1 MLTVHNDRSET
12 MTGFEL
18 TVPDGVRIASI
29 STTAGWSG
37 EVDGRVA
44 RWSGGELAGGTPR
57 TSRSRS
63 GAPAAAGPVE
73 LLGDQLYPGGE
84 TVEWPF
90 ELTVVPGEGDDG
102 VFGTTSVISLAVVLL
117 LALATIA
124 FVLLRRRGGSLQEK

>member
-1 MLTVHNDRSET
+1 MTVHNDRSET

-18 TVPDGVRIASI
+18 TIPEEVRIASI

-44 RWSGGELAGGTPR
+44 RWTGGALAGGTPVAFEVALD
-57 TSRSRS
+57 
-63 GAPAAAGPVE
+63 APAAPGPVE

-90 ELTVVPGEGDDG
+90 ELTVVPADGDDG
-102 VFGTTSVISLAVVLL
+102 AFGTTSLVSLAVVLL
-117 LALATIA
+117 LALATVA
-124 FVLLRRRGGSLQEK
+124 FVLLRRRRPLQER